1 MQFAK
6 RLDTVP
12 PYLFVEI
19 SRKIAAKKQQ
29 GIEVISFGIGD
40 PDIPTP
46 TKVVEE
52 LRRTSLDSPNHRYP
66 ETDGLPEFRNAVAD
80 WYNKRFGITVDADK
94 EVLPLIGAKEGIG
107 HASLCF
113 INPGDIALVPDPGY
127 PVYSVGTWFA
137 GGECHWMPLIEEN
150 GWLPDLSDI
159 PADVAAKSKVMWLN
173 YPNNPTGA
181 VADEGYLKEV
191 VEFAKANEIA
201 VMHDACYTE
210 VAYDGYKPLSFL
222 EIPGAM
228 EIGLEFHSLSKSYN
242 MTGWRVGMAVGNPEM
257 IDALM
262 VVKSNLDSGIPN
274 AVQYMGIEAMNITDE
289 EIDERNAVYQG
300 RRDRVVQ
307 TLNKI
312 GLEVEPPK
320 ASLYVWVRIPEGYSS
335 AEFAELLLEERDVVV
350 TAGNGYGPSGEG
362 YVRLSLTISESDL
375 NEGLRR
381 IEGWEIP
388 QRN

>member
-1 MQFAK
+1 MKFAK

-19 SRKIAAKKQQ
+19 SRKIAAKKRE

-66 ETDGLPEFRNAVAD
+66 ETDGLPEFRNAVAA
-80 WYNKRFGITVDADK
+80 WYNNRFGITVDADK

-150 GWLPDLSDI
+150 GWLPDLSAI
-159 PADVAAKSKVMWLN
+159 PSDVAAKSKVMWLN

-191 VEFAKANEIA
+191 VEFAKANDIA

-228 EIGLEFHSLSKSYN
+228 EVGIEFHSLSKSYN
-242 MTGWRVGMAVGNPEM
+242 MTGWRVGMAVGNSEM

-274 AVQYMGIEAMNITDE
+274 AVQYMGIEAMNITEE
-289 EIDERNAVYQG
+289 EIDERNSIYQS
-300 RRDRVVQ
+300 RRDRVVE

-320 ASLYVWVRIPEGYSS
+320 ASLYVWVRIPEGYAS

-388 QRN
+388 KKI

>member
-1 MQFAK
+1 MKFAK

-19 SRKIAAKKQQ
+19 SRKIAAKKRE

-66 ETDGLPEFRNAVAD
+66 ETDGLPEFRNAVAA

-150 GWLPDLSDI
+150 GWLPDLSAI
-159 PADVAAKSKVMWLN
+159 PPDVAAKSKVMWLN

-191 VEFAKANEIA
+191 VEFAKANDIA

-228 EIGLEFHSLSKSYN
+228 EVGLEFHSLSKSYN
-242 MTGWRVGMAVGNPEM
+242 MTGWRVGMAVGNSEM

-274 AVQYMGIEAMNITDE
+274 AVQYMGIEAMNITEE
-289 EIDERNAVYQG
+289 EIDERNSIYQG
-300 RRDRVVQ
+300 RRDRVVE

-381 IEGWEIP
+381 IEGWKIP
-388 QRN
+388 KKI

>member
-1 MQFAK
+1 MYK
-6 RLDTVP
+6 R
-12 PYLFVEI
+12 
-19 SRKIAAKKQQ
+19 Q
-29 GIEVISFGIGD
+29 
-40 PDIPTP
+40 
-46 TKVVEE
+46 
-52 LRRTSLDSPNHRYP
+52 
-66 ETDGLPEFRNAVAD
+66 
-80 WYNKRFGITVDADK
+80 
-94 EVLPLIGAKEGIG
+94 
-107 HASLCF
+107 
-113 INPGDIALVPDPGY
+113 
-127 PVYSVGTWFA
+127 
-137 GGECHWMPLIEEN
+137 
-150 GWLPDLSDI
+150 
-159 PADVAAKSKVMWLN
+159 
-173 YPNNPTGA
+173 
-181 VADEGYLKEV
+181 
-191 VEFAKANEIA
+191 
-201 VMHDACYTE
+201 E

-228 EIGLEFHSLSKSYN
+228 EVGLEFHSLSKSYN
-242 MTGWRVGMAVGNPEM
+242 MTGWRVGMAVGNSEM

-274 AVQYMGIEAMNITDE
+274 AVQYMGIEAMNITEE
-289 EIDERNAVYQG
+289 EIDERNSIYQG
-300 RRDRVVQ
+300 RRDRVVE

-388 QRN
+388 KKI

>member
-1 MQFAK
+1 MKFAK

-19 SRKIAAKKQQ
+19 SRKIAAKKRE

-66 ETDGLPEFRNAVAD
+66 ETDGLPEVRNAVAA

-150 GWLPDLSDI
+150 GWLPDLSAI
-159 PADVAAKSKVMWLN
+159 PPDVAAKSKVMWLN

-191 VEFAKANEIA
+191 VEFAKANDIA

-222 EIPGAM
+222 EIRGAM
-228 EIGLEFHSLSKSYN
+228 EVGLEFRSLSKSYN
-242 MTGWRVGMAVGNPEM
+242 MTGWRVGMAVGNSEM

-274 AVQYMGIEAMNITDE
+274 AVQYMGIEAMNITEE
-289 EIDERNAVYQG
+289 EIDERNSIYQG
-300 RRDRVVQ
+300 RRDRGVE

-312 GLEVEPPK
+312 GLEGEPPK
-320 ASLYVWVRIPEGYSS
+320 ASLYVWVRIPDGYSS

-388 QRN
+388 KKI